1 MDTGEIAD
9 FCAKNSIALLI
20 LFGSHAGGKVR
31 AASDVDLAVKMRY
44 GIEFSKLDLIYH
56 LGGLFEGKE
65 IDLVVLTNDTD
76 PVLLN
81 EIFSGGKPLYEERPG
96 AFEEEKLRAWKLYL
110 DTEKLRV
117 MQREYLKRFAEK
129 LGDVS

>member
-1 MDTGEIAD
+1 MDTGNIAA
-9 FCAKNSIALLI
+9 FCKKNSIELLV

-31 AASDVDLAVKMRY
+31 PSSDVDLAVKMLR
-44 GIEFSKLDLIYH
+44 GVEFSKLDLIYH
-56 LGGLFEGKE
+56 IGGLFEGKE
-65 IDLVVLTNDTD
+65 VDLVVLTNDTD

-81 EIFSGGKPLYEERPG
+81 EIFSRGKVLHEERAG
-96 AFEEEKLRAWKLYL
+96 TFEEEKLRAWKLYL

-117 MQREYLKRFAEK
+117 MQKEYLKRFAEK